1 MKKKLL
7 TGLAL
12 GMLMAASTLAAARQ
26 DDGGCNPQG
35 SWMSIYEEGIPS
47 WVGSV
52 NGQSSS
58 SGTDELEAPSFIFYP
73 GLPAAV
79 GMTHMRGPWNRT
91 GGNTFDYTMIGYA
104 YGAGGIPS
112 YVTRMNGTKTLSE
125 DCNFMEVTVAINLF
139 PCPGGICPDS
149 FETEAPPNLYFVTHG
164 FRIRQVG
171 EAE

>member
-1 MKKKLL
+1 MKKNLL

-12 GMLMAASTLAAARQ
+12 GMLIAASTMAVARQ
-26 DDGGCNPQG
+26 NDGGCNPQG
-35 SWMSIYEEGIPS
+35 SWMSIYDADIPP
-47 WVGSV
+47 WVGSI

-73 GLPAAV
+73 GLPPAV

-104 YGAGGIPS
+104 YGAGGIPI

-125 DCNFMEVTVAINLF
+125 ECNTMEVTVAINFFL
-139 PCPGGICPDS
+139 CLDGICPDS
-149 FETEAPPNLYFVTHG
+149 FETADPPDLYFVTHG
-164 FRIRQVG
+164 FRIGQVK